1 MLKLFQ
7 ESGEGEWGREV
18 EGGKFK
24 YDVFDT
30 L

>member
-7 ESGEGEWGREV
+7 ESGEGEWGRAVDE
-18 EGGKFK
+18 ELK
-24 YDVFDT
+24 YDMFDI